1 MSSIKDA
8 LGQHQ
13 LVLDGALGT
22 QLETKF
28 SDTLK
33 EKGLN
38 IQQHP
43 LWSALILLRQPD
55 LIQEI
60 HYEYLKSGADIILTA
75 TYQASKEG
83 LQQHANLTDEEV
95 VDAYTKAVDI
105 AVAAQDQ
112 FRVTDSRDTFICAS
126 IGPYGGYLAN
136 GAEYTGDYS
145 DLQDLSYLAD
155 FHHDMVSTFLSD
167 DRVSLIGFE
176 TIPNFEEAKQILNLM
191 EKLYKEKSSSKEIGF
206 YLSFNFKNEEQ
217 ICDGTDLKEVMDYIN
232 DRVFKSEVLKLNLL
246 GIGANCIKFLSA
258 EKIIS
263 NIAKQNA
270 LEIPLIVYPNAGLN
284 YDLSTA
290 LYTVDGVQADVW
302 RQALDLWTQ
311 NGVGIIGGCC
321 GSGPGD
327 ITAIRKSIQR

>member
-1 MSSIKDA
+1 MASIKEA
-8 LGQHQ
+8 LSQHQ

-33 EKGLN
+33 EKGLD

-43 LWSALILLRQPD
+43 LWSALILLRQPE

-75 TYQASKEG
+75 TYQASKRG

-95 VDAYTKAVDI
+95 VNTYTKAVDI
-105 AVAAQDQ
+105 AAAAQDQ
-112 FRVTDSRDTFICAS
+112 FRVTNSRDTFVCAS

-145 DLQDLSYLAD
+145 DLQDLSYLAE
-155 FHHDMVSTFLSD
+155 FHHDMVSVFLSD

-191 EKLYKEKSSSKEIGF
+191 EKLYKEKNSSKEIGF

-232 DRVFKSEVLKLNLL
+232 DRVSNSDVLTSNLIGL
-246 GIGANCIKFLSA
+246 GANCIKSQWA
-258 EKIIS
+258 DKIIA
-263 NIAKQNA
+263 NIAKHNA
-270 LEIPLIVYPNAGLN
+270 LKIPLVVYPNAGLN
-284 YDLSTA
+284 YDLNTA
-290 LYTVDGVQADVW
+290 SYTVDGVQADVW
-302 RQALDLWTQ
+302 RQALKSWTK
-311 NGVGIIGGCC
+311 NGVGIVGGCC

-327 ITAIRKSIQR
+327 ITAIRESVQK